1 MGDNRSPLM
10 AARFRITAALLTVLL
25 VGVSLTAQRR
35 DVFVAP
41 RDHAAIDYSRG
52 EAVNA
57 VTELNKKLEDGSVTL
72 KFDPVSGYLNSVLAA
87 LEIPV
92 ESQALVFSQ
101 TSLQAP
107 KIHIDNPRAI
117 YFNDR
122 ASVGWVRGGDIL
134 EVSVHDPRQGVIFY
148 TVDQDATAKPVLT
161 RDNGCLACHLSWETA
176 GVPGLIVQ
184 SVHPL
189 PDEKSYV
196 NGYTTIQGSPL
207 EERWGGWFV
216 TGNHGGS
223 RHIGNIPVMPA
234 DKAKKKLANPRQPIN
249 SVAGFF
255 DLTGYPTPY
264 SDVVAMMVLA
274 HQTQMTNLITR
285 TGWEARLA
293 AASPSDD
300 ATARTR
306 EAAADLVDY
315 MLFVYEAPFTGPMQG
330 TSGFTAA
337 FAAQGP
343 RDQKGRSLRDF
354 DLRRRIFRY
363 PCSYMIYTEAFDALP
378 AAASDAVYRR
388 LWEVLSGRDKHE
400 RYKSLTAA
408 DRQAIL
414 QILRDTKPNLPAYFR
429 TT

>member
-1 MGDNRSPLM
+1 MNV
-10 AARFRITAALLTVLL
+10 RFRLTAALLTVLL

-35 DVFVAP
+35 DVFVAS
-41 RDHAAIDYSRG
+41 RDHAAIEYSRG
-52 EAVNA
+52 QEANA
-57 VTELNKKLEDGSVTL
+57 ITELNKKLEDGSLTL
-72 KFDPVSGYLNSVLAA
+72 KFEPVSGYLNAILAA
-87 LEIPV
+87 LKIPV

-101 TSLQAP
+101 TSFQAP
-107 KIHIDNPRAI
+107 KIGIDNPRAI
-117 YFNDR
+117 YFNDA

-134 EVSVHDPRQGVIFY
+134 EVSVQDPRQGVIFY
-148 TVDQDATAKPVLT
+148 TLDQDPKAKPVLT
-161 RDNGCLACHLSWETA
+161 RDNGCLACHLSWETL
-176 GVPGLIVQ
+176 GVPGLVVQ

-216 TGNHGGS
+216 TGNHGGA
-223 RHIGNIPVMPA
+223 RHMGNIPVMPA
-234 DKAKKKLANPRQPIN
+234 EKGKKKLANPRQPIS
-249 SVAGFF
+249 SVAGLL
-255 DLTGYPTPY
+255 DLSGYPTAY

-293 AASPSDD
+293 AASPSED

-315 MLFVYEAPFTGPMQG
+315 MLFVYEAPFAGPMQG

-343 RDQKGRSLRDF
+343 RDPKARSLRDL
-354 DLRRRIFRY
+354 DLRRRLFRY
-363 PCSYMIYTEAFDALP
+363 PCS
-378 AAASDAVYRR
+378 
-388 LWEVLSGRDKHE
+388 
-400 RYKSLTAA
+400 
-408 DRQAIL
+408 
-414 QILRDTKPNLPAYFR
+414 
-429 TT
+429 